1 MLAVR
6 SGYFRRLLSDA
17 STAETQA
24 GAHSLEDPVEIVAPL
39 ITYIQTDTFGIE
51 PDMPLNRVLK
61 MVQLIDKLDPSE
73 PEKLKNGI
81 ANYLHYRFEGAK
93 NNVHDVALIAAI
105 SLLLPFERLAICA
118 LKLIANDHYVAFTEH
133 YSDMVADPTHQE
145 VYRILAIDR
154 ENDLYSLRF
163 SHDEHLLFPDD
174 NGTFRPLAYVHGVR
188 KASFSTRLIWS
199 QD

>member
-51 PDMPLNRVLK
+51 PDMPLNRVLR

-81 ANYLHYRFEGAK
+81 ANYLHYRFEGVSRRK
-93 NNVHDVALIAAI
+93 VAA
-105 SLLLPFERLAICA
+105 SLLAA
-118 LKLIANDHYVAFTEH
+118 VAVKLD
-133 YSDMVADPTHQE
+133 
-145 VYRILAIDR
+145 
-154 ENDLYSLRF
+154 
-163 SHDEHLLFPDD
+163 
-174 NGTFRPLAYVHGVR
+174 
-188 KASFSTRLIWS
+188 
-199 QD
+199 